1 MKEVYF
7 NQMTKELQDV
17 LGNFARDR
25 DSLIPVLQ
33 AVQGKFGYLT
43 PEAMEGI
50 ADYLGISQSS
60 IYGVATFYTQFK
72 FSRPGEHTVKVCLGT
87 ACHVRGGSKI
97 MGEVSHHL
105 NIHAGETTPDYKFSL
120 ERVACFGSCAL
131 SPVVV
136 VDRKVYGRMNPKKV
150 KNILKEYE

>member
-1 MKEVYF
+1 
-7 NQMTKELQDV
+7 MTRELQDV
-17 LGNFARDR
+17 LGSFAQDR
-25 DSLIPVLQ
+25 DNLIPILQ
-33 AVQGKFGYLT
+33 AVQGEYGYLT

-50 ADYLGISQSS
+50 ADYLCISESS

-72 FSRPGEHTVKVCLGT
+72 FSRPGDHNVRVCLGT
-87 ACHVRGGSKI
+87 ACHVRGGSRI
-97 MGEVSHHL
+97 MDEVSRHL
-105 NIHAGETTPDYKFSL
+105 GIQAGETTENYKFSL

-136 VDRKVYGRMNPKKV
+136 VDKKVYGRMNPKKV